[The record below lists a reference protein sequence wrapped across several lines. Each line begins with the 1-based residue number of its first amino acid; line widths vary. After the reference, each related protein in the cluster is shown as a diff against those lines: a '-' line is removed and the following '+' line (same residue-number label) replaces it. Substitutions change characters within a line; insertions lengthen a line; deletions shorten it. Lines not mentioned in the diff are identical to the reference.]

1 MQTVDVIA
9 FVVMDLPAVVGGELA
24 ASGFGVLA
32 CDPSDQGGWFVVR
45 LDHLLYAMI
54 KANLI

>member
-1 MQTVDVIA
+1 MQAVDVIA
-9 FVVMDLPAVVGGELA
+9 FVVMDLPAVVGGELT

-45 LDHLLYAMI
+45 LDHLLYAVI
-54 KANLI
+54 KANFV

>member
-1 MQTVDVIA
+1 MQAVDVIA
-9 FVVMDLPAVVGGELA
+9 FVVVDLPAVVGGELA

-45 LDHLLYAMI
+45 LDHLLYAVI
-54 KANLI
+54 KANFV